1 MVEEYEIKV
10 DGVPATFNGGAIR
23 FKKNK
28 GRFDLIPTDVEQRV
42 LGRLRMIINNNENF
56 GYGYYEI
63 LNYLTRVHD
72 ETNERRFLDLI
83 LAITFDHYAYK
94 CLTAGDTTSEYTAT
108 DGKDDLE
115 YQVIENLYDRYVSML
130 RDLAIHF
137 QKGAEKYG
145 EHNCEKGIELWS
157 FIDSGTRHTLQFLSG
172 ETDEPHYISA
182 IWNFWMADWTIH
194 KEK

>member
-1 MVEEYEIKV
+1 MMEEYEIKV

-42 LGRLRMIINNNENF
+42 LERLRTMINAGEEF
-56 GYGYYEI
+56 EYGYYEI
-63 LNYLTRVHD
+63 LNYLTKIND
-72 ETNERRFLDLI
+72 EDNENRFINII
-83 LAITFDHYAYK
+83 LAITLDYYYTYNE
-94 CLTAGDTTSEYTAT
+94 CLSAGDTEEIVTKYR
-108 DGKDDLE
+108 
-115 YQVIENLYDRYVSML
+115 ENPYDRYVAML